1 MSARS
6 NEDRL
11 GVDPTLMGAQEPP
24 PPIPA
29 TENSPP
35 QLNFVVPTEFI
46 ELPSRGEFYPPNH
59 PLHNQKNIEIR
70 HMTAKDEDILTSPTL
85 LKQGVALDRMLQNI
99 IVDSSIKV
107 KELTIGDKN
116 ALLVAARLHGYGAQ
130 YLTAVNCPS
139 CGSKQDYTFDLN
151 ALEMYN
157 SFEEEM
163 ANYDVTRTANN
174 TFLLP
179 LPKTEYT
186 VELKLLTGHD
196 EEKMNKR
203 AKKRKKF
210 NFMETNTTD
219 QLKAII
225 LSVNG
230 VTDTST
236 IGQFIQTLPAIDSR
250 YIRKIYQKVTPTI
263 NLSHDYTCSECGHEA
278 EMEVPFNT
286 DFFWSNR

>member
-1 MSARS
+1 M
-6 NEDRL
+6 
-11 GVDPTLMGAQEPP
+11 
-24 PPIPA
+24 
-29 TENSPP
+29 
-35 QLNFVVPTEFI
+35 
-46 ELPSRGEFYPPNH
+46 H
-59 PLHNQKNIEIR
+59 
-70 HMTAKDEDILTSPTL
+70 
-85 LKQGVALDRMLQNI
+85 
-99 IVDSSIKV
+99 
-107 KELTIGDKN
+107 
-116 ALLVAARLHGYGAQ
+116 
-130 YLTAVNCPS
+130 
-139 CGSKQDYTFDLN
+139 
-151 ALEMYN
+151 N

-163 ANYDVTRTANN
+163 ANYDVTRTTNN

-196 EEKMNKR
+196 EEKINKR

-219 QLKAII
+219 QLRAII

-230 VTDTST
+230 IADTDTV
-236 IGQFIQTLPAIDSR
+236 GQFIQTLPAIDSR

-263 NLSHDYTCSECGHEA
+263 NLSHDYICSECGHEA